1 MINFIAV
8 IATHS
13 HRRRPAHMTSRE
25 GVRAR
30 DLESKKVENNKL
42 MGLSGNVSKLFLG
55 IRHDYLSRDL
65 GGAVVDRSLSSL
77 DSSA

>member
-1 MINFIAV
+1 
-8 IATHS
+8 
-13 HRRRPAHMTSRE
+13 MTSRE